1 MGGFKPAIGID
12 LGTTN
17 SCVSIV
23 EDGVPQV
30 IPNLWGDRI
39 HASVVFFPGDDQ
51 ETDQLITPGAV
62 ADLPAFVEPTGC

>member
-39 HASVVFFPGDDQ
+39 HACVVNPACDSVM
-51 ETDQLITPGAV
+51 LCA
-62 ADLPAFVEPTGC
+62 ALA